1 MLKIQSVKY
10 PEMLLITPAGRV
22 HFQAGQA
29 EVSDKAL
36 EAEVRALAG
45 SNDEDLGLIV
55 PAATTGRKRRNRE

>member
-1 MLKIQSVKY
+1 MKIQSVKY

-29 EVSDKAL
+29 EVTGKAL

-45 SNDEDLGLIV
+45 SDEDLGLIV
-55 PAATTGRKRRNRE
+55 PPAKSSRKRG